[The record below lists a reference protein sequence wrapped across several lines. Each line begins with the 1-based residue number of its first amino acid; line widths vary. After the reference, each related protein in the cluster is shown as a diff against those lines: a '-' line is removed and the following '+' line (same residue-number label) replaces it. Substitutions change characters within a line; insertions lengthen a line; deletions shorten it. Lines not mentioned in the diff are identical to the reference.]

1 MGAWVAF
8 AFLCKGQQQNSSI
21 RSNISTRS
29 TNAQRP
35 RPRHLIRWLSQR
47 MQPSSKPPTHR
58 PVVWK
63 AMAWTP
69 MTGCEAVR
77 QPCWTL
83 VCQGQEH
90 DIASLT
96 DTKSR
101 LLHCSQQQPIL
112 GYVPCLRCRAPALN
126 LTTFPSLILSILTTL
141 RSSLY
146 LCDEAQ
152 QICTLASH
160 I

>member
-1 MGAWVAF
+1 
-8 AFLCKGQQQNSSI
+8 
-21 RSNISTRS
+21 
-29 TNAQRP
+29 
-35 RPRHLIRWLSQR
+35 
-47 MQPSSKPPTHR
+47 
-58 PVVWK
+58 
-63 AMAWTP
+63 

-96 DTKSR
+96 DSESR
-101 LLHCSQQQPIL
+101 LLHCRQHQPIL
-112 GYVPCLRCRAPALN
+112 GYVPCLWCRAPAFN
-126 LTTFPSLILSILTTL
+126 FTTFPSLIIKVLTTL

-146 LCDEAQ
+146 LYDEAQ
-152 QICTLASH
+152 QICTLASR